1 MVNYPGPHFETL
13 VEERKRWSR
22 LCVAM
27 DVATDTETAIQT
39 YINTVDV
46 DVGYLH
52 YYGLMDSWV
61 VQQDAVDTVR
71 RELLGLPKIDWR
83 TDAQYPQL
91 VRNRRL
97 RNKLTSHPMSAKA
110 GNGDVVANGIIQFGM
125 GKWHL
130 PYLEWRDGD
139 YTQRSV
145 NLKECIAAQ
154 RKCIAQL
161 IDGAATDY
169 GKQSRVDPDA
179 DL

>member
-13 VEERKRWSR
+13 VEERKRWSL

-39 YINTVDV
+39 YIDTPDAN
-46 DVGYLH
+46 VGYLH
-52 YYGLMDSWV
+52 DYGLMDSWV
-61 VQQDAVDTVR
+61 VQQDAVDTIR
-71 RELLGLPKIDWR
+71 QELLGIPKINWS
-83 TDAQYPQL
+83 TDEQHPLL

-97 RNKLTSHPMSAKA
+97 RNKLTSHPMGAKS
-110 GNGDVVANGIIQFGM
+110 GNGNTVANGIIQFRM
-125 GKWHL
+125 RKWHL
-130 PYLEWRDGD
+130 AYLEWRDGD

-145 NLKECIAAQ
+145 DLKECIAVQ